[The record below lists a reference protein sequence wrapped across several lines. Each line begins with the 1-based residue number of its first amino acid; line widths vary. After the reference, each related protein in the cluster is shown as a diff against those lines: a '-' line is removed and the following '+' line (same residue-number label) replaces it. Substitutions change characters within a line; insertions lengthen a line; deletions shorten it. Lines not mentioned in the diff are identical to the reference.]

1 MNKLMP
7 PRANWYPLSCFVALL
22 LILSIAACVMP
33 LWARALYLAWVIV
46 GVAAL
51 VKERVE
57 PGLPPTFRGN
67 VRRLLRAHVWP
78 IYMA

>member
-7 PRANWYPLSCFVALL
+7 PCADWYPLSCFVALL

-46 GVAAL
+46 GV
-51 VKERVE
+51 
-57 PGLPPTFRGN
+57 
-67 VRRLLRAHVWP
+67 WP
-78 IYMA
+78 HS